1 MAEVKDAKQ
10 ENGISHPVNIKTE
23 HEQIVVKKGWF
34 VTLKLFLAIIHVS
47 IGIWIARILYFECLH
62 CTDCNTVV
70 IIFLSIISLGC
81 FINVGLPI
89 EKMSNI
95 KVS

>member
-1 MAEVKDAKQ
+1 MEQA
-10 ENGISHPVNIKTE
+10 NGISHPVNIKTE
-23 HEQIVVKKGWF
+23 HEQIVVKKSWF
-34 VTLKLFLAIIHVS
+34 ITLKIAMAIIHAS

-62 CTDCNTVV
+62 CVDCNNIV
-70 IIFLSIISLGC
+70 IVFLSLISLGC